1 MVRIRYVS
9 RLLYRRAIQY
19 NRRIVKTT
27 LKVQVAVCAAALS
40 AFAVLPSATFLD
52 NDEVKVLRALEKPH
66 VKGSV
71 HEHKSN
77 RVMIYLQPGKQH
89 FEYKDGRAAENFDWK
104 AGQVVWSKA
113 DGFHSPEVI
122 SDEPFNIVE
131 VEVKK
136 PGKAGAGSSNA
147 LKVDPKHYKLEFENE
162 QVRVLRAKLG
172 PHESAK
178 KVERTGNSVAVF
190 MSGKKAGEAVW
201 ETAGA
206 AQAENASDEPL
217 EMIVVELKD

>member
-1 MVRIRYVS
+1 
-9 RLLYRRAIQY
+9 
-19 NRRIVKTT
+19 VKTT
-27 LKVQVAVCAAALS
+27 SKVQVLICAAALS
-40 AFAVLPSATFLD
+40 AFALVPSATFFD
-52 NDEVKVLRALEKPH
+52 NDEVKVLRALEKVH
-66 VKGSV
+66 VKGSF

-77 RVMIYLQPGKQH
+77 RVMIYLQSGKQH

-104 AGQVVWSKA
+104 AGQAVWSKA

-131 VEVKK
+131 VKK
-136 PGKAGAGSSNA
+136 PGKPGAGASTA
-147 LKVDPKHYKLEFENE
+147 LKVDPKHYKLEFEND

-172 PHESAK
+172 PHESSK
-178 KVERTGNSVAVF
+178 KVERTGNSVTVF

-206 AQAENASDEPL
+206 TQAQNGGDEPL